1 MFTVK
6 WVVRTELGETTR
18 LFEAHTVESAYRD
31 QRAPH
36 PGAPEHSSKPWYLNG
51 RPVNGAL
58 VVIDG
63 MSGDD
68 DPFVGHSFDWGTIY
82 VMNETGATV
91 AKYVLNETPVPVA
104 QLFPQP
110 VQVAA

>member
-6 WVVRTELGETTR
+6 WVVKTELGETTR
-18 LFEAHTVESAYRD
+18 LFEAHTIESAYRNPLPPD
-31 QRAPH
+31 VPAAAPK
-36 PGAPEHSSKPWYLNG
+36 SWYLDG

-63 MSGDD
+63 MDGDD
-68 DPFVGHSFDWGTIY
+68 DPFCGHSFDWGTIY
-82 VMNETGATV
+82 VMNESGATV
-91 AKYVLNETPVPVA
+91 AKYVLNETPIPVA

-110 VQVAA
+110 VQAAA